1 MKKAFVTKVFLII
14 AVLSGMA
21 VGAFQIWESG
31 QMKRKSQDEGI
42 KRENSGR
49 KNRGRCSDC
58 RSKTGSSGEYSKSH
72 RSCSNCAPKTKEQ
85 GQDNAQTSG
94 DNRRNEKNQRDRDR
108 WDDDNDWDEQ
118 DDDDDDNDWDDQD
131 YDDDDD
137 YDDEDED

>member
-21 VGAFQIWESG
+21 VGAFQISG
-31 QMKRKSQDEGI
+31 VRADEAAKARMKELKEKTLEEKTEADAATAAVKQEAA
-42 KRENSGR
+42 ENIA
-49 KNRGRCSDC
+49 KA
-58 RSKTGSSGEYSKSH
+58 TEAAVTA
-72 RSCSNCAPKTKEQ
+72 APQTTEQ

-118 DDDDDDNDWDDQD
+118 DDDDDDNDWDEIGRASCRERVCL
-131 YDDDDD
+131 YV
-137 YDDEDED
+137 